1 MKPNDVSS
9 SVQGQC
15 PGDSSE
21 RKSKRAAR
29 SGALSYQQLIA
40 RKRSGNPAGERRE
53 GELGRVLQQP
63 ARVGRSVWKS
73 GTRVPQV
80 NRGRTPA
87 ASLGGS
93 KRCPILSA
101 LPADHLRP
109 ARAQDWVVYAK
120 APFGDP
126 TQVVDYVG
134 RYTHRVA
141 ISNHR

>member
-1 MKPNDVSS
+1 M
-9 SVQGQC
+9 
-15 PGDSSE
+15 
-21 RKSKRAAR
+21 
-29 SGALSYQQLIA
+29 
-40 RKRSGNPAGERRE
+40 
-53 GELGRVLQQP
+53 
-63 ARVGRSVWKS
+63 WKS